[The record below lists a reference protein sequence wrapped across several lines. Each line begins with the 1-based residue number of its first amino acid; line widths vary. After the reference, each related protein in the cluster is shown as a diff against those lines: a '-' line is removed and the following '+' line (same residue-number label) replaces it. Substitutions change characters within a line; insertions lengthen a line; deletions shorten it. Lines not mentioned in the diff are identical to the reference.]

1 MKIAGFI
8 GTGKMG
14 GALASAVIKKIGG
27 ENVLLSDS
35 SIEKAEQIAG
45 KSGAECT
52 DAVKAAQTCKY
63 IFIGV
68 KPQAISQTLLQIKDA
83 LSGRKDRFVLVS
95 MAAGVSIERICALL
109 GMNVPVIR
117 IMPNTSV
124 SVGAGMTL
132 YCPNALVADEEI
144 CEFVS
149 ALSLSGALERADESL
164 IDAGMAVSGCGPA
177 FIYLVMQALADGGVK
192 CGLEEKTALKLAEQ
206 TVLGAARLA
215 IETGTSPEQLKK
227 DVCSP
232 GGATIEGIYV
242 LEDAGVPKAFSDAV
256 KAAYDKAKTL

>member
-14 GALASAVIKKIGG
+14 GALASSVIKKIGG
-27 ENVLLSDS
+27 RSVLLADS
-35 SIEKAEQIAG
+35 FVEKAREVAG
-45 KSGAECT
+45 ESGALCVEACDLCKECRF
-52 DAVKAAQTCKY
+52 

-68 KPQAISQTLLQIKDA
+68 KPQVIAETFEEIKPSLL
-83 LSGRKDRFVLVS
+83 SRHDRFVIVS
-95 MAAGVSIERICALL
+95 MAAGVTIERICDMV
-109 GMNVPVIR
+109 GKDVPVIR

-132 YCPNALVADEEI
+132 YCPNSLVSDEEVN
-144 CEFVS
+144 EFTNI
-149 ALSLSGALERADESL
+149 LSLSGEVQRLDESL

-177 FIYLVMQALADGGVK
+177 FIYLVMQALSTGGEK
-192 CGLEEKTALKLAEQ
+192 LGLEKDTALKLARQ

-215 IETGTSPEQLKK
+215 IESGTSPEQLKN
-227 DVCSP
+227 DVCSK

-242 LEDAGVPKAFSDAV
+242 LEDADVPKAFENAV
-256 KAAYDKAKTL
+256 KAAYDKAKKL

>member
-14 GALASAVIKKIGG
+14 GALATSVIKKIGG
-27 ENVLLSDS
+27 EKVLLADS
-35 SIEKAEQIAG
+35 FAEKAKEVAG
-45 KSGAECT
+45 DSGAICT
-52 DAVKAAQTCKY
+52 TASDLCKNCKF

-68 KPQAISQTLLQIKDA
+68 KPQVISETFEEIKPSLL
-83 LSGRKDRFVLVS
+83 SREDRFVIVS
-95 MAAGVSIERICALL
+95 MAAGVTTERICAMA
-109 GMNVPVIR
+109 GKEVPVIR

-132 YCPNALVADEEI
+132 YSPNALVTDEEI
-144 CEFVS
+144 SEFVDM
-149 ALSLSGALERADESL
+149 LSLSGELERLDESL

-177 FIYLVMQALADGGVK
+177 FIYLVMKSLADGGENL
-192 CGLEEKTALKLAEQ
+192 GLEKDTALKLARQ

-215 IETGTSPEQLKK
+215 IESGTDPEQLKK
-227 DVCSP
+227 DVCSK

-242 LEDAGVPKAFSDAV
+242 LEDANVPTAFENAV
-256 KAAYDKAKTL
+256 KAAYDKAKKL

>member
-1 MKIAGFI
+1 MKSVGFI

-14 GALASAVIKKIGG
+14 GALASAVIKRVGG
-27 ENVLLSDS
+27 KEVMLADHF
-35 SIEKAEQIAG
+35 IEKAKEIAG
-45 KSGAECT
+45 ESGALCVEAADLCKEC
-52 DAVKAAQTCKY
+52 KF

-68 KPQAISQTLLQIKDA
+68 KPQVISETFEEIKPTLL
-83 LSGRKDRFVLVS
+83 SREDRFIIVS
-95 MAAGVSIERICALL
+95 MAAGITTERISAMV
-109 GMNVPVIR
+109 GKEVPVIR

-132 YCPNALVADEEI
+132 YCPNTLVTDEEVA
-144 CEFVS
+144 EFAS
-149 ALSLSGALERADESL
+149 MLSLSGELERLDEGL

-177 FIYLVMQALADGGVK
+177 FIYLVMKSLADGGEK
-192 CGLEEKTALKLAEQ
+192 LGLEADTALKLARQ

-215 IETGTSPEQLKK
+215 IESGTDPEQLKN

-242 LEDAGVPKAFSDAV
+242 LEDAGLPKAFENAV
-256 KAAYDKAKTL
+256 KAAYDKAKKL

>member
-1 MKIAGFI
+1 MKYAGFI

-14 GALASAVIKKIGG
+14 GALASAVIKKLGG
-27 ENVLLSDS
+27 ENVLLADNF
-35 SIEKAEQIAG
+35 IEKAKEVAG
-45 KSGAECT
+45 DSGALCTTATELCNEC
-52 DAVKAAQTCKY
+52 KF

-68 KPQAISQTLLQIKDA
+68 KPQVISETFEEIKPSLL
-83 LSGRKDRFVLVS
+83 SREDRFVIVS
-95 MAAGVSIERICALL
+95 MAAGVTTERICDMV
-109 GMNVPVIR
+109 GKEIPVIR

-132 YCPNALVADEEI
+132 YCPNPLVSDEEVS
-144 CEFVS
+144 EFVS
-149 ALSLSGALERADESL
+149 MLSISGELERLDEGL

-177 FIYLVMQALADGGVK
+177 FIYLIMQALADGGVG
-192 CGLEEKTALKLAEQ
+192 CGLEPNTALKLARQ

-215 IETGTSPEQLKK
+215 IESGTAPEQLKR

-242 LEDAGVPKAFSDAV
+242 LEGADVPKAFENAV
-256 KAAYDKAKTL
+256 KAAYDKAKKL